1 MRALA
6 FFATSLCVGVTHAAD
21 ISPLLKAGF
30 DLGGD
35 TMVTAVFTNGDTE
48 TIKANEGF
56 YLGGGVALIDAARN
70 VEVHLSLAYK
80 FAAVDARNGDIEW
93 TRFPLEALAFYRFPR
108 VRVGG
113 GLAYHMSPKLEG
125 SGVVGGLDVKFKNAL
140 GAILQTDW
148 RITEKIAAG
157 ARYTI
162 LEYDAKDAFAGS
174 AKSNGF
180 GLTFSMNF

>member
-1 MRALA
+1 MKVLA
-6 FFATSLCVGVTHAAD
+6 FFATSLCVGVTHAAE
-21 ISPLLKAGF
+21 IRPLLKAGF

-35 TMVTAVFTNGDTE
+35 TLVTAVFTNGETE
-48 TIKANEGF
+48 TVKANEGF
-56 YLGGGVALIDAARN
+56 YIGGGAAIIDAARN
-70 VEVHLSLAYK
+70 MEYHLALAYK
-80 FAAVDARNGDIEW
+80 IAVVEASNGDIEW

-113 GLAYHMSPKLEG
+113 GLAYHMSPRLEG

-140 GAILQTDW
+140 GAVLQADW
-148 RITEKIAAG
+148 RITERIAAG

-162 LEYDAKDAFAGS
+162 LEYDAKGAFTGS

-180 GLTFSMNF
+180 GLTFSMSF